1 LIVLLGVAGAALSIA
16 GLRSAG
22 GIVGPTF
29 LALMIVITI
38 HPLPA
43 WLRRHGVPTW
53 VAVVLTMLTTY
64 AFLLA
69 LATALVLSVAR
80 LAGVLPTYSTEFS
93 NLVAQVTAWLRQL
106 GVTED
111 QINSAVSGLD
121 LNRMLGVLQQVLTGA
136 AGILSDLLFILAL
149 LFFLILDATS
159 FPQRLAVAAE
169 QRPHVAAALTSFARG
184 TRQYI
189 LVSTVFGL
197 IVAVA
202 DVVVLYWLAI
212 PLPLLWGLLS
222 FITNYIPNIG
232 FVLGLVPPALL
243 ALLQGGVRDALLVV
257 LAYSVIN
264 VVIQS
269 LIQPKFVG
277 DAVGLSV
284 TLTILS
290 LVFWSYV
297 IGPLGA
303 LLAVPLSLFTKALLI
318 DADPGSQWL
327 VPLISIGKRG
337 RRDGPTENG

>member
-1 LIVLLGVAGAALSIA
+1 
-16 GLRSAG
+16 
-22 GIVGPTF
+22 
-29 LALMIVITI
+29 
-38 HPLPA
+38 
-43 WLRRHGVPTW
+43 
-53 VAVVLTMLTTY
+53 
-64 AFLLA
+64 
-69 LATALVLSVAR
+69 LVLSVAR